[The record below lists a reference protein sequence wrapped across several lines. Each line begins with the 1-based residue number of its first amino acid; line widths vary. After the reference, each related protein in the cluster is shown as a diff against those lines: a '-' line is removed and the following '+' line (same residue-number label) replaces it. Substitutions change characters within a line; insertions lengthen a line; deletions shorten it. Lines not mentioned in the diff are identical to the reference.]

1 MLVRDDCTRTM
12 RNKRISFD
20 DLAEDYATRP
30 IPAEIS
36 VDGFRISLI
45 NTALAFSLP
54 TLLLGVQL
62 STTGAKEA
70 VSAFIWGGLILAIIG
85 SVAGMVGLRNRL
97 STYML
102 MRFSFGLQGS
112 KIVNVCM
119 ALSLFGWFGV
129 NVYLFGQAADGLW
142 LSLTG
147 IELKHWVFVLTGG
160 LLMTAGAI
168 FGFKSIQKL
177 ALLIVPIQVLIFVIL
192 LNNTFSDTSLQELLG
207 IPIQN
212 QITQGKAISTVV
224 GSFIV
229 AAVVMPDFTRYG
241 RTWWDSVLASFIPY
255 FFASTFAYS
264 VAAFA
269 AMQTGE
275 SDILE
280 LMLTIGLGV
289 SAFVLVIFSS
299 WITNS
304 VNLYGCSLSIASIFP
319 KFHEWQIA
327 ILSGMAGTIIAFF
340 EILEH
345 FIDFIFSLGIIFTP
359 IAGIYA
365 TDYFILHKG
374 NYDLEKVGQDTSISY
389 IAIISWLFGMVAAYG
404 ASQEW
409 LHLTGIASCD
419 SLFTAALSYLFLM
432 KLKTLY
438 KANESK
444 KATT

>member
-1 MLVRDDCTRTM
+1 M

-20 DLAEDYATRP
+20 YLAEDYATTP
-30 IPAEIS
+30 IPAKIF
-36 VDGFRISLI
+36 VGGFRISLI

-70 VSAFIWGGLILAIIG
+70 VNAFIWGGLILAIIG
-85 SVAGMVGLRNRL
+85 SVAGLVGLRNRL

-112 KIVNVCM
+112 KIINVCM

-147 IELKHWVFVLTGG
+147 IELERWVFVLTGG

-177 ALLIVPIQVLIFVIL
+177 ALLIVPIQVLIFIIL
-192 LNNTFSDTSLQELLG
+192 LNNTLSNTSLQELLTF
-207 IPIQN
+207 PVQ
-212 QITQGKAISTVV
+212 TQLKQGEAISAVV

-241 RTWWDSVLASFIPY
+241 RTWWDSVMASFIPY
-255 FFASTFAYS
+255 FLASTFAYS
-264 VAAFA
+264 IAMFA
-269 AMQTGE
+269 AIWTGE

-280 LMLTIGLGV
+280 LMLTIGLGM

-304 VNLYGCSLSIASIFP
+304 VNLYGCSLSITSIFP

-327 ILSGMAGTIIAFF
+327 VVSGVVGTVIAFF

-359 IAGIYA
+359 IAGIYV

-374 NYDLEKVGQDTSISY
+374 NYDLEKIEQDTGISY
-389 IAIISWLFGMVAAYG
+389 IAIISWLAGIVTAYG
-404 ASQEW
+404 ANQGW
-409 LHLTGIASCD
+409 LQLTGIASCD

-432 KLKTLY
+432 KLRKLY
-438 KANESK
+438 SGLTFPAISF
-444 KATT
+444 